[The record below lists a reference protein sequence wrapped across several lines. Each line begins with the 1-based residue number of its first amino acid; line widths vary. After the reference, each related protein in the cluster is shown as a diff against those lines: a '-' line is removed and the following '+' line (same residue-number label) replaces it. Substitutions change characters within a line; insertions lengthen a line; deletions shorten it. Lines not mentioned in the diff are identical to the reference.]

1 MPQESVVY
9 ALSNYDPIGQANV
22 LSRGIL
28 GDINEQPVVSSPL
41 YKQHFNL
48 NTGICLEDESISLAV
63 YPVRIVNDSVQI
75 SVMETQ

>member
-28 GDINEQPVVSSPL
+28 GDINDQPVVASPL

-48 NTGICLEDESISLAV
+48 NTGICLEDETISLAV

-75 SVMETQ
+75 SVPETQ